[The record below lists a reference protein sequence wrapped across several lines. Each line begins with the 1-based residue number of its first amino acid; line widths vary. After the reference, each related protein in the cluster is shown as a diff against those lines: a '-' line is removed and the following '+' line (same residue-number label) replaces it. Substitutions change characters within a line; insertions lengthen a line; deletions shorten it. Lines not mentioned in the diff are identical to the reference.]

1 MNVSIS
7 KYTPK
12 TETYGMTISLTD
24 RVLISVSIS
33 NLIAK
38 TYWEQVYFS
47 LGLSMATETTSFLKS
62 QDTFQLYR
70 EKYAVRIDIKSKRA
84 KDDNNKIKVLME
96 QQQKGWKR
104 GVTCQSGYAL
114 DSNDVP
120 DYMRVEEMKKK
131 VLFKVSCPFYGC
143 FVKGHITNGAK
154 KCRYNGVK
162 HLGRQRCSKLN
173 IVVLRGVTDSPFA
186 FYELYFW
193 ENWFSAS

>member
-47 LGLSMATETTSFLKS
+47 LVLSMATETTSFLKS

-96 QQQKGWKR
+96 Q
-104 GVTCQSGYAL
+104 
-114 DSNDVP
+114 
-120 DYMRVEEMKKK
+120 
-131 VLFKVSCPFYGC
+131 
-143 FVKGHITNGAK
+143 
-154 KCRYNGVK
+154 
-162 HLGRQRCSKLN
+162 
-173 IVVLRGVTDSPFA
+173 
-186 FYELYFW
+186 
-193 ENWFSAS
+193 